1 MLEIKNISF
10 NYLKGMPIL
19 KDISLNIKAG
29 EIVGIFGSSG
39 CGKST
44 LAKIMAGI
52 LKPSK
57 GTILVDGKELE
68 EEGIA
73 LFSLFINIQK
83 KQLILNGK
91 WIKF

>member
-68 EEGIA
+68 EEGYC
-73 LFSLFINIQK
+73 SV
-83 KQLILNGK
+83 QLIYLLSTLHL
-91 WIKF
+91 KFYPFSI

>member
-1 MLEIKNISF
+1 MLEIKNISI

-44 LAKIMAGI
+44 LAKIMAGNLI
-52 LKPSK
+52 ASK
-57 GTILVDGKELE
+57 SPEEITSIETEAIIRSFLE
-68 EEGIA
+68 M
-73 LFSLFINIQK
+73 QK
-83 KQLILNGK
+83 QRPDSH
-91 WIKF
+91 IKH

>member
-1 MLEIKNISF
+1 MLEIKNVSF

-57 GTILVDGKELE
+57 GTILVDGKELK
-68 EEGIA
+68 EEGYC
-73 LFSLFINIQK
+73 SV
-83 KQLILNGK
+83 QLIYQHLTIYIK
-91 WIKF
+91 WPFSG